1 VNIAVVLV
9 KDEGVASEP
18 FRVNVFELA
27 PAEFQ
32 EALKEFPVTFVKTRL
47 VGVVGGANVVCALKI
62 ADEVKP
68 LEFLAVTT
76 IEYVVNACK
85 PPSVTV
91 GGVPLTGVTWDRFT
105 V

>member
-1 VNIAVVLV
+1 VNVALVLV
-9 KDEGVASEP
+9 KDEGVTSEP

-27 PAEFQ
+27 PAEVQ

-47 VGVVGGANVVCALKI
+47 VGVVGAVNVVCAVKA

-76 IEYVVNACK
+76 TEYVVNA
-85 PPSVTV
+85 
-91 GGVPLTGVTWDRFT
+91 
-105 V
+105 